1 MKIYFIRHG
10 ATKGNT
16 EGRYVGST
24 DEGLLLESK
33 TELFSHMIAPTVKA
47 VYISPMKRC
56 RETAAALYPDIKPVV
71 ISEFRECN
79 FGDFEYK
86 NYDELKD
93 NKEYIRFI
101 ESGGLS
107 GFPNGEKRYDFQKRC
122 VEGFAKIPV
131 SGEDIAIIAHGGT
144 IMAIFDEYSFP
155 HRDYFIWQ
163 CKNGEGFSA
172 ELEYKEGRI
181 RLVDIE
187 ELTL

>member
-16 EGRYVGST
+16 ERRYVGVT
-24 DEGLLLESK
+24 DEELLPGSRA
-33 TELFSHMIAPTVKA
+33 ELLQITAPSVNS

-56 RETAAALYPDIKPVV
+56 RETAAALYPDIEPVV

-93 NKEYIRFI
+93 NKEYTRLI

-107 GFPNGEKRYDFQKRC
+107 GFPNGEKRHDFQKRC
-122 VEGFAKIPV
+122 IEGFAKIPV
-131 SGEDIAIIAHGGT
+131 SGEDITVIAHGGT
-144 IMAIFDEYSFP
+144 IMAIFDEYALP
-155 HRDYFIWQ
+155 HRDYYFWQ
-163 CKNGEGFSA
+163 CQNGGGFSA
-172 ELEYKEGRI
+172 RLEYKEGRPC
-181 RLVDIE
+181 LTDIE

>member
-33 TELFSHMIAPTVKA
+33 TELFLHTIAPPVKT

-56 RETAAALYPDIKPVV
+56 RETAAALYTNIKPVV
-71 ISEFRECN
+71 VSEFRECN

-122 VEGFAKIPV
+122 IEGFAKIPK
-131 SGEDIAIIAHGGT
+131 SGEDIVVIVHGGT
-144 IMAIFDEYSFP
+144 IMAIFDEYSLP
-155 HRDYFIWQ
+155 HRDYYSWQ
-163 CKNGEGFSA
+163 CQNGSGFSA
-172 ELEYKEGRI
+172 RLCDKEGRI
-181 RLVDIE
+181 YLTDIE